1 MNEVRSGGSYLS
13 QNDLR
18 LHFGLG
24 SEDRISSVEI
34 FWPSGKT
41 EIFHDLPAD
50 FIYTIVEEQGVRQR
64 SPLPPVGAAPEQSG
78 MSSPK

>member
-1 MNEVRSGGSYLS
+1 MNEVRSGASYLS

-24 SEDRISSVEI
+24 SDDIMTSVEV

-41 EIFHDLPAD
+41 EVLHDLPTD
-50 FIYTIVEEQGVRQR
+50 FIYVIAEEQGVRQR
-64 SPLPPVGAAPEQSG
+64 IPLPSVRGSQ
-78 MSSPK
+78 

>member
-1 MNEVRSGGSYLS
+1 MNEVRSGGSYIS

-24 SEDRISSVEI
+24 SEDKIPSVEI
-34 FWPSGKT
+34 SWPSGKT
-41 EIFHDLPAD
+41 DVLHDLAAD

-64 SPLPPVGAAPEQSG
+64 IPLPPTE
-78 MSSPK
+78 SSPERTASSTK